1 MTSFHSVV
9 VAGLAAFVFSS
20 TASDAQPSRA
30 GRQCEPAVAN
40 PSMYRNCHLRI
51 VQGHQICRCAI
62 DQSARYDTTGSIPSQ
77 DNWFSALF
85 RGGSDSPGHTGS
97 SSVSSSGSG
106 NPNGIGSSSGG
117 GGAGKPGGI
126 G

>member
-20 TASDAQPSRA
+20 TASYAKPSRS

-40 PSMYRNCHLRI
+40 PSMYQNCHLRI

-62 DQSARYDTTGSIPSQ
+62 DQTKYDSTGSIPSQ

-85 RGGSDSPGHTGS
+85 RGGSDSSGNTGS
-97 SSVSSSGSG
+97 SSVSSGSG
-106 NPNGIGSSSGG
+106 NPIGVGTSSVS
-117 GGAGKPGGI
+117 
-126 G
+126 